1 MKNYMT
7 TRQRQAGL
15 SIPSML
21 AVAVMVGFFVMCAIR
36 MVPRYFEFLSVREIV
51 TTIAREHNPKEENI
65 GDIRRRV
72 AKMFNTNQIYDLKPK
87 EVEVYRKDGETYI
100 DASYEVRLPVMGRIE
115 AVLVFDD
122 LKYVAGNKLL

>member
-36 MVPRYFEFLSVREIV
+36 MVPRSFEFLSVREIV

-72 AKMFNTNQIYDLKPK
+72 AKMFNTNQIYDLDPK
-87 EVEVYRKDGETYI
+87 DVEIFHEKGKTYI
-100 DASYEVRLPVMGRIE
+100 DANYEVRVPMVGIIDAVMY
-115 AVLVFDD
+115 FDD
-122 LKYVAGNKLL
+122 LEIETGNTRY

>member
-1 MKNYMT
+1 
-7 TRQRQAGL
+7 
-15 SIPSML
+15 
-21 AVAVMVGFFVMCAIR
+21 MVGFFVMCAIR

-87 EVEVYRKDGETYI
+87 EVEVFRKDGETYI